1 MKVKVMSNSHP
12 LHKSISMS
20 NREANTSPPQC
31 QDTGRFNNAA
41 EFLRCI
47 EQVNPLGSHSNF
59 QEEWSAAALEYAEAS
74 EVLDDK
80 KAFDAVLAFR
90 EAVHEAAVTSA
101 PVEQPPLTQTDKS
114 WKWLLTT
121 EQVEQRT
128 PAWYAET
135 RNLLTA
141 SEVGRLFEGPGARN
155 ALVRAKAEGQKPNP
169 PAIPP
174 RLAVMSNET
183 GPMDWGTRYE
193 PLVKFYLE
201 KSLSC
206 KIRDLGRIKH
216 RDIPWVAASP
226 DGLVEECST
235 SKELVGSLIEIKC
248 PPTRV
253 ISENIPF
260 DYWCQMQWQM
270 EVCDRP
276 SCEYVEAKFRQLKE
290 GDEANPA
297 ALDRGWISLLT
308 NIITD
313 ENRYRYEKVGY
324 LDEPWIVL
332 EQYEWEILHLRRVT
346 VKRDRDW
353 FRREQPA
360 FEAFW
365 KDVEAARSGTW
376 EPRPVRAR
384 KPKAVDSPAA
394 TCAIVDDDLDE
405 GSPQSPGAV
414 RTVSLPVQ
422 RDVPEPISYTD

>member
-1 MKVKVMSNSHP
+1 MSNRHP
-12 LHKSISMS
+12 QHKSISVMFNQQS
-20 NREANTSPPQC
+20 NLKVVDRTTSQSA
-31 QDTGRFNNAA
+31 GKFNNAA
-41 EFLRCI
+41 EFLRGI
-47 EQVNPLGSHSNF
+47 EQVNPLGSHSSF

-90 EAVHEAAVTSA
+90 EAIHEVAVAAPPA
-101 PVEQPPLTQTDKS
+101 PLTEADDS

-135 RNLLTA
+135 RYLLTA

-155 ALVRAKAEGQKPNP
+155 ALVRAKSEGQKPTP
-169 PAIPP
+169 PSIAP

-193 PLVKFYLE
+193 PLVKFHLE
-201 KSLSC
+201 KTLSC

-226 DGLVEECST
+226 DGLIEECST
-235 SKELVGSLIEIKC
+235 SKELIGSLLEIKC
-248 PPTRV
+248 PSTRV
-253 ISENIPF
+253 ISDAIPF

-290 GDEANPA
+290 GDEPNSNV
-297 ALDRGWISLLT
+297 LDRGWISLLT

-313 ENRYRYEKVGY
+313 ENRYRYDKVGY

-332 EQYEWEILHLRRVT
+332 EQYEWELLHLRRVT

-353 FRREQPA
+353 FVRSQPV
-360 FEAFW
+360 FETFW

-376 EPRPVRAR
+376 EPLPVKAR
-384 KPKAVDSPAA
+384 KAKVVDAQA
-394 TCAIVDDDLDE
+394 TTCAIVDDDLDE
-405 GSPQSPGAV
+405 GSLPSPAAV
-414 RTVSLPVQ
+414 RIASVLVQ
-422 RDVPEPISYTD
+422 RDMPEPISYTD